1 MLTVCREAEATST
14 SIYSVN
20 KRLKRLINSRF
31 MMICPQDA
39 AVIDAVTSKKQQTK
53 QQNPA
58 SVFAF
63 GPCGTHLNYPVNK
76 WAAMG

>member
-1 MLTVCREAEATST
+1 MLTVCREAESIST
-14 SIYSVN
+14 SSYSVN
-20 KRLKRLINSRF
+20 RRLKRLINSRF

-53 QQNPA
+53 QQNPPSMVA
-58 SVFAF
+58 FA
-63 GPCGTHLNYPVNK
+63 PCRTHLNYPGTK